1 MLLFWRHINPAIFLA
16 SFASVR
22 WFRRPWNKSVR
33 SRFHFLQTI
42 IIKVTFESRKNQGIT
57 EGRIDWEKWIHSQET
72 FEFWKQRWVR
82 SRPILAQNQISLAHR
97 TRPPFFSPSPQ
108 QQINYQ
114 TSCIRW
120 SFTTSLSPFHTAKSN
135 YHTPIL
141 ENNTNSLPLF
151 CALIYENK
159 EKKKKEKKEIPS
171 THRDTSTTGRDKWKR
186 LT

>member
-1 MLLFWRHINPAIFLA
+1 MNTLARNVRVLETTMGQITANFGPEPNITGTAHPA
-16 SFASVR
+16 
-22 WFRRPWNKSVR
+22 
-33 SRFHFLQTI
+33 
-42 IIKVTFESRKNQGIT
+42 
-57 EGRIDWEKWIHSQET
+57 
-72 FEFWKQRWVR
+72 
-82 SRPILAQNQISLAHR
+82 
-97 TRPPFFSPSPQ
+97 TRVFSPSPQ

-135 YHTPIL
+135 YHTPLL